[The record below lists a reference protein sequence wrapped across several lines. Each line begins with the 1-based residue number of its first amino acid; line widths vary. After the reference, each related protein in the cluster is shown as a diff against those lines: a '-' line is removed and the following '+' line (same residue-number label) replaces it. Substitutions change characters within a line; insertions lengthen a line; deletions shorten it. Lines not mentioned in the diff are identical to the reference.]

1 MRDESIRQH
10 VRSAM
15 SAFASCEAARGA
27 DAPVCIDAGTASRVR
42 TMRPL
47 MAALKAVSDE
57 TQGVAGLTILA
68 MAGGAQARIEMV
80 GAAGLRH
87 SLLISTD
94 PDNRRFEV
102 EETQYFPLSGDP
114 ASYLHYF
121 GTAEEVLQ
129 FSLQLIGAQIAI
141 QQSAARTPA

>member
-1 MRDESIRQH
+1 
-10 VRSAM
+10 
-15 SAFASCEAARGA
+15 
-27 DAPVCIDAGTASRVR
+27 
-42 TMRPL
+42 MRPL

-102 EETQYFPLSGDP
+102 EETQYFPLSGDR